1 MATAAVAAIGHN
13 HPPSIKEQALIE
25 AGAALKPLLDRADEL
40 TSSAEKARA
49 DDADSAAKCAD
60 LVRMIRSCDTA
71 LTEKRKEV
79 QAPYKAA
86 VDVIMDLPRSRHTAL
101 SRAKRDLG
109 DLITAWDRKERI
121 RLKAEAEEEAA
132 QVAAEQEALAAR
144 AAEMGVDLPAEDA
157 VPLPVRK
164 KPVSSVDSDL
174 GCKVHTR
181 KVTTY
186 TVTDPYALPPEVL
199 NHEKVIAAIVSVVRE
214 MHRGVPERKIKGILI
229 GEEET
234 AVVR

>member
-71 LTEKRKEV
+71 ITEKRKEV

-86 VDVIMDLPRSRHTAL
+86 VDVIMDLPRSRQTAL

-121 RLKAEAEEEAA
+121 RLKVEAEEEAA

-164 KPVSSVDSDL
+164 KPVSTVDSDM
-174 GCKVHTR
+174 GSAVYVR
-181 KVTTY
+181 KVPVY
-186 TVTDPYALPPEVL
+186 TVTDVYALPLEVL
-199 NHEKVIAAIVSVVRE
+199 NHEKVIEAIKSVARE
-214 MHRGVPERKIKGILI
+214 MLRANPDQKIKGILVT
-229 GEEET
+229 EEET
-234 AVVR
+234 TVVR